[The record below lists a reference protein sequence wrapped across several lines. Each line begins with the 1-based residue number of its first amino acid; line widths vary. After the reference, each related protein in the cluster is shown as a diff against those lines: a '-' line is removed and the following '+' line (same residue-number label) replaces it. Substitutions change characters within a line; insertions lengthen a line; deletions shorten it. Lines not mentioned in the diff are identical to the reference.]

1 MATIF
6 FFEIDHFRMYDKR
19 KEEHFPCKM
28 AFGIPRNKGVN
39 FHGKFG
45 LGIPRNS

>member
-1 MATIF
+1 MENWNKT
-6 FFEIDHFRMYDKR
+6 EQKSLKSTHY
-19 KEEHFPCKM
+19 PCEM
-28 AFGIPRNKGVN
+28 AFGIPRNKSVN